1 MYVNVG
7 MANREKWPKQEWDD
21 IHFTHTGKQEWDDIC
36 FTHIAI
42 PCVCEAYVILCLFT
56 GKLAYSTAVR
66 NHECIM
72 SSKPCKVVTMYSNIL
87 QIRLVAT
94 FLK

>member
-1 MYVNVG
+1 MLLIMVQPPSWVQSVLPPDYNLVY
-7 MANREKWPKQEWDD
+7 K
-21 IHFTHTGKQEWDDIC
+21 
-36 FTHIAI
+36 
-42 PCVCEAYVILCLFT
+42 

-87 QIRLVAT
+87 RLQSYVEIEYHSITHIKCVTT
-94 FLK
+94 FNG